1 MTPIRRWPFPSGC
14 LLACLAGL
22 VLWGATF
29 LAIPDIIAAGAW
41 AVGLAMNIVGAR

>member
-14 LLACLAGL
+14 LLAVAVSIMLWLAVITTGQ
-22 VLWGATF
+22 
-29 LAIPDIIAAGAW
+29 W